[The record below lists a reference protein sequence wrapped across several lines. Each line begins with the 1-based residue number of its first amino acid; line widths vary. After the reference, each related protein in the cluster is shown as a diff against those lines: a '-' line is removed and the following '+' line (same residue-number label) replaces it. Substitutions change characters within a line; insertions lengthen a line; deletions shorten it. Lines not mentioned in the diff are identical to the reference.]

1 ALDNVSDP
9 QAMVGDSQIAWLKAD
24 LKQLKPETP
33 IVVLTHRPLFDLYPQ
48 WDWAPRDAA
57 AVIDALQPFPHVTV
71 FYGHIHHHAAKS
83 LMFPLPAP
91 GSVPKKAPVAWDPA
105 APYRG
110 LGFRDIEAD
119 VGKPAFKLD
128 ELPVVKA

>member
-1 ALDNVSDP
+1 
-9 QAMVGDSQIAWLKAD
+9 
-24 LKQLKPETP
+24 
-33 IVVLTHRPLFDLYPQ
+33 
-48 WDWAPRDAA
+48 
-57 AVIDALQPFPHVTV
+57 
-71 FYGHIHHHAAKS
+71 
-83 LMFPLPAP
+83 MFPLPAP

-110 LGFRDIEAD
+110 LGFRGIEAD